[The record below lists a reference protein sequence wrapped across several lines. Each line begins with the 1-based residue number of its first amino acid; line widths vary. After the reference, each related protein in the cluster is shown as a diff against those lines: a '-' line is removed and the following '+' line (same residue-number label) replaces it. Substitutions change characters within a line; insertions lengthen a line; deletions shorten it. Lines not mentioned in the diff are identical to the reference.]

1 MRGRKSDRTNR
12 TFEMLIR
19 DAAATGNVSIDCGKY
34 SREDVMNNVLRKK
47 KKSRLIWAT
56 RFNYLIA
63 HISLDFFFLFII
75 EDSPCKIYLL

>member
-47 KKSRLIWAT
+47 KKSRLI
-56 RFNYLIA
+56 
-63 HISLDFFFLFII
+63 
-75 EDSPCKIYLL
+75 